1 MAQMNLFI
9 KEKEILGRRLVVA
22 KGEGVEGGME
32 REAEVRG

>member
-9 KEKEILGRRLVVA
+9 KEKEILGHRLVVA
-22 KGEGVEGGME
+22 KGEGVAGRVE